1 MEASGCQGGSFNK
14 AMRELKQAVV
24 AELKRLQDC
33 SSSGI
38 WVANLHRRK

>member
-14 AMRELKQAVV
+14 AMRELNPAVA
-24 AELKRLQDC
+24 AELEKLQDC
-33 SSSGI
+33 SSSGM